1 MKFRGRSYHDYDP
14 REKVSLAWEEA
25 EQGDYCAVETV
36 NALPEECFE
45 ALSDHMREHFLEMR
59 CERDGLDPDGIDSYE
74 VELEEEDEEEILRII
89 VDRIMRSLKYCTYSE
104 KDHMLGLM
112 AEWMATEVMNG

>member
-1 MKFRGRSYHDYDP
+1 MRFRGQTYKDYDP
-14 REKVSLAWEEA
+14 EEKVSLAWEEA
-25 EQGDYCAVETV
+25 EQGDYGGVEAV

-45 ALSDHMREHFLEMR
+45 ALSDHMREDLRDMR
-59 CERDGLDPDGIDSYE
+59 CDRDGLDPDE
-74 VELEEEDEEEILRII
+74 VSTADVVLDKDDEEEILREI
-89 VDRIMRSLKYCTYSE
+89 VHRIMHSLKYCTYSK